1 MGAHIL
7 WASVFGFLCG
17 VFLRSFL
24 EFGWW
29 TVLFFIAC
37 AAFVVL
43 TGLVARIDL
52 KNVMVAAIALTAIAA
67 GAARMHVAVVEGE
80 PLLDAAIG
88 EKIVIEGMITDEP
101 DKRENN
107 VRIPVRVRA
116 VADVEVDSQIS
127 VLVVAPLHTEVA
139 YGDIVRAEGELRLP
153 ESFDTGAG
161 REFNYPAYLAKDGIV
176 YEMSFAK
183 VETIGGVGR
192 NPLKVGAI
200 WIKHTYLDGL
210 AMALPEPEAGL
221 AGGITAGDKR
231 GLGGELSETFRI
243 VGLIHI
249 VVLSGYNIM
258 VVIGFLERL
267 LSRAHRAVRFSLAV
281 IVAIFFALITGL
293 ASSSV
298 RAASMAVIASVGKM
312 TGRTYLA
319 ARALALVALGMVVW
333 NPFVLAFDLG
343 FQLSIIATL
352 GLIFISPLFE
362 SQLSFV
368 TERFGFREIAAATLG
383 TQAAVLPLILYQ
395 SGSLSLYSLPANL
408 LALIVVP
415 YAMLLSFIAG
425 VLGLVTGPIAPLV
438 GFPAYILLWYITSV
452 AQFFAWLPFSAVTIP
467 AFSVLWLFIAY
478 IAIFVF
484 VCIKQN
490 KTAKH

>member
-1 MGAHIL
+1 MSAHIL
-7 WASVFGFLCG
+7 WAVVVGFLIG
-17 VFLRSFL
+17 VFLRSFF

-29 TVLFFIAC
+29 TVLFFITC

-116 VADVEVDSQIS
+116 VADVEVESQIS

-200 WIKHTYLDGL
+200 WIKQTYLDGL
-210 AMALPEPEAGL
+210 AAALPEPEAGL

-267 LSRAHRAVRFSLAV
+267 LARAHRAVRFSLAV
-281 IVAIFFALITGL
+281 VVAIFFALITGL

-368 TERFGFREIAAATLG
+368 TVR
-383 TQAAVLPLILYQ
+383 
-395 SGSLSLYSLPANL
+395 
-408 LALIVVP
+408 
-415 YAMLLSFIAG
+415 
-425 VLGLVTGPIAPLV
+425 
-438 GFPAYILLWYITSV
+438 
-452 AQFFAWLPFSAVTIP
+452 
-467 AFSVLWLFIAY
+467 
-478 IAIFVF
+478 
-484 VCIKQN
+484 
-490 KTAKH
+490 